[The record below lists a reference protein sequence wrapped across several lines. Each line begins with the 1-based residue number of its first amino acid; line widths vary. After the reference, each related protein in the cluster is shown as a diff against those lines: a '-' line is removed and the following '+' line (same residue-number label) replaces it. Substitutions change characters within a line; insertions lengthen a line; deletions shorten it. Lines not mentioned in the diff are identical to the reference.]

1 QVKHSLH
8 TGEMMKTKYDID
20 SESDH
25 DQVMKLINDRKKTK
39 ETLRLL
45 MNAFEGYRQ
54 SRKLGS

>member
-1 QVKHSLH
+1 
-8 TGEMMKTKYDID
+8 MKTKYDID